1 MRGNPAK
8 GIDRPTPLDSIL
20 ALQLTVAWAGEA
32 AGEPARLGW
41 WRTDLVDRE
50 GGGDLFARLTPRT
63 APWAG
68 LALARAAARRVD
80 AVAREQIA
88 NGDALWTPFHLG
100 FELDEQLDDRL
111 AYHRQHE
118 HRPADVLGPRY
129 LVETGWSRPA
139 LEALLGGLGAPKVT
153 VSPSGRR
160 VGARKPSPAE
170 AAPLLFA
177 ALLPLGSSYPLP
189 HMEAAE

>member
-1 MRGNPAK
+1 MSGS
-8 GIDRPTPLDSIL
+8 PTQLDSIL

-80 AVAREQIA
+80 AIAREQVA
-88 NGDALWTPFHLG
+88 HGDTLWTPFHLG

-118 HRPADVLGPRY
+118 HRPADVLGPHY
-129 LVETGWSRPA
+129 LVEAGWSRPA
-139 LEALLGGLGAPKVT
+139 LEALLGELAAPKITVT
-153 VSPSGRR
+153 PSGRR